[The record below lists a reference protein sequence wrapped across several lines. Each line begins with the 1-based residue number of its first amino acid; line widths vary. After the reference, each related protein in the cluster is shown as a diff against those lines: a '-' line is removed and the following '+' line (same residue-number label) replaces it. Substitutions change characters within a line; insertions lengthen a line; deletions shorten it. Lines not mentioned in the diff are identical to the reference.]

1 MEENIQNT
9 HLSVY
14 FSALYLFT
22 SVDSSYKFKGHFLKM
37 SYFLLTEPE
46 ISTSE
51 ALAYISVVEMYESQ
65 YICDPGPQN

>member
-1 MEENIQNT
+1 
-9 HLSVY
+9 
-14 FSALYLFT
+14 
-22 SVDSSYKFKGHFLKM
+22 M

-46 ISTSE
+46 ISTSV